1 MAIPVMEFQVQGYK
15 ISKNLLNCKETLVFV
30 LFFWIYLCRNSWVIG
45 KQYVFDREPYA
56 HNSTTG
62 TTILLHT
69 WSFFGRIS
77 FAWPG
82 VRSHILFLNRLWD
95 KIITVIGTYKLTTKQ
110 QITKADPAKINCSK
124 CAREGVFNS
133 VAVRV
138 VNKNIKFCGTSA
150 LRHSNCHFFSVALH
164 KMILGM
170 VLFVLNKLQSFIL
183 KKYENT
189 TFYY

>member
-1 MAIPVMEFQVQGYK
+1 MNQIFHLDLIHLLCVSKQFQGVVIFHLAWTTIDKKILYTMAIPVMEFQVQGYK
-15 ISKNLLNCKETLVFV
+15 ISKTLLNCKETLVFV

-124 CAREGVFNS
+124 CAREGVFHC
-133 VAVRV
+133 
-138 VNKNIKFCGTSA
+138 K
-150 LRHSNCHFFSVALH
+150 LR
-164 KMILGM
+164 
-170 VLFVLNKLQSFIL
+170 
-183 KKYENT
+183 Y
-189 TFYY
+189 